1 MSELESCL
9 KTAKR
14 TAGEKALYYVAL
26 LYWILGRTHKAREY
40 IDKMLKLSNG
50 SSEVCAVKYK

>member
-9 KTAKR
+9 KRAKR
-14 TAGEKALYYVAL
+14 TAGERALYYVAL
-26 LYWILGRTHKAREY
+26 LYWILGRNQKAREY

-50 SSEVCAVKYK
+50 SSEVCVV